1 MHFGFKEKTM
11 KIDILTL
18 FPEIY
23 PGPLGSSIIGR
34 AVKNGVVEINA
45 IDLRNYAHDKHASV
59 DDKPYGGGP
68 GMLMRAD
75 VLFEA
80 LSDLKK
86 DGTVVVLTTPRGEP
100 FTQSAAVKMA
110 SIDHLLILCGHYE
123 GIDERVI
130 ERFVDWEL
138 SLGDFVMTSGNIAAM
153 AMVDAAVRLLPG
165 VLGKDES
172 SADESFSNGLLEYPQ
187 YTRPPE
193 IEGMKV
199 PEILLSG
206 DHAKIAAWRL
216 EESLKLT
223 AVRRPDLYKK
233 YKK

>member
-1 MHFGFKEKTM
+1 M

>member
-1 MHFGFKEKTM
+1 M

-18 FPEIY
+18 FPEIF

-34 AVKNGVVEINA
+34 AVKNGIVEINA

-86 DGTVVVLTTPRGEP
+86 DGTVVVLTSPRGEQ

-123 GIDERVI
+123 GVDERVI

-187 YTRPPE
+187 YTRPAE
-193 IEGMKV
+193 IDGMKV

-206 DHAKIAAWRL
+206 DHAKIAGWRTGK
-216 EESLKLT
+216 SLQIT
-223 AVRRPDLYKK
+223 AQRRPDLYEKYMKSISQEDKK
-233 YKK
+233 

>member
-1 MHFGFKEKTM
+1 M

-18 FPEIY
+18 FPEIF

-34 AVKNGVVEINA
+34 AVKNGIVEINA

-86 DGTVVVLTTPRGEP
+86 DGTVVVLTSPRGEQ
-100 FTQSAAVKMA
+100 FTQSAAAKMA

-123 GIDERVI
+123 GVDERVI

-153 AMVDAAVRLLPG
+153 AMVDAAVRLRPG

-187 YTRPPE
+187 YTRPAE
-193 IEGMKV
+193 IDGMKV

-206 DHAKIAAWRL
+206 DHAKIAGWRTGK
-216 EESLKLT
+216 SLQIT
-223 AVRRPDLYKK
+223 AQRRPDLYEKYMKSISQEDKK
-233 YKK
+233 

>member
-1 MHFGFKEKTM
+1 M

-18 FPEIY
+18 FPEIF

-34 AVKNGVVEINA
+34 AVKNGIVEINA

-86 DGTVVVLTTPRGEP
+86 DGTVVVLTSPRGEQ
-100 FTQSAAVKMA
+100 FTQTAAAKMA

-123 GIDERVI
+123 GVDERVI

-187 YTRPPE
+187 YTRPAE

-206 DHAKIAAWRL
+206 DHAKIAEWRL
-216 EESLKLT
+216 SKSLQIT
-223 AVRRPDLYKK
+223 AERRPDLYKK

>member
-1 MHFGFKEKTM
+1 M

-18 FPEIY
+18 FPEIF

-34 AVKNGVVEINA
+34 AVKNGIVEINA

-86 DGTVVVLTTPRGEP
+86 DGTVVVLTSPRGEQ
-100 FTQSAAVKMA
+100 FTQRAAAKMA

-123 GIDERVI
+123 GVDERVI

-187 YTRPPE
+187 YTRPAE
-193 IEGMKV
+193 IDGMKV

-206 DHAKIAAWRL
+206 DHAKIAGWRTGK
-216 EESLKLT
+216 SLQIT
-223 AVRRPDLYKK
+223 AQRRPDLYEKYMKSISQEDKK
-233 YKK
+233 

>member
-1 MHFGFKEKTM
+1 MR
-11 KIDILTL
+11 IDILTL
-18 FPEIY
+18 FPEIF

-34 AVKNGVVEINA
+34 AVKNGIVEINA
-45 IDLRNYAHDKHASV
+45 IDLRQYAHDKHASV

-68 GMLMRAD
+68 GMLMKPD

-86 DGTVVVLTTPRGEP
+86 DGTVVVLTSPRGEQ
-100 FTQSAAVKMA
+100 FTQSAAARMA

-123 GIDERVI
+123 GVDERVI

-187 YTRPPE
+187 YTRPAE
-193 IEGMKV
+193 IDGMKV
-199 PEILLSG
+199 PEVLLSG
-206 DHAKIAAWRL
+206 DHAKIAEWRL
-216 EESLKLT
+216 GESLKLT

>member
-1 MHFGFKEKTM
+1 MR
-11 KIDILTL
+11 IDILTL
-18 FPEIY
+18 FPEIF

-34 AVKNGVVEINA
+34 AVKNGIVEINA

-86 DGTVVVLTTPRGEP
+86 DGTVVVLTSPRGEQ

-123 GIDERVI
+123 GVDERVI

-187 YTRPPE
+187 YTRPAE
-193 IEGMKV
+193 IDGMKV

-206 DHAKIAAWRL
+206 DHAKIAGWRTGK
-216 EESLKLT
+216 SLQIT
-223 AVRRPDLYKK
+223 AQRRPDLYEKYMKSISQEDKK
-233 YKK
+233 

>member
-1 MHFGFKEKTM
+1 MR
-11 KIDILTL
+11 IDILTL
-18 FPEIY
+18 FPEIF

-34 AVKNGVVEINA
+34 AQKNGIVEINA
-45 IDLRNYAHDKHASV
+45 IDLRRYAHDKHASV

-68 GMLMRAD
+68 GMLMKAD

-80 LSDLKK
+80 LTDLKK
-86 DGTVVVLTTPRGEP
+86 DGTQVVLTTPRGEP

-110 SIDHLLILCGHYE
+110 SFDHLLILCGHYE
-123 GIDERVI
+123 GVDERVI

-138 SLGDFVMTSGNIAAM
+138 SLGDFVMTNGNIAAM

-187 YTRPPE
+187 YTRPAE
-193 IEGMKV
+193 IDGMKV

-206 DHAKIAAWRL
+206 DHAKIAQWRL
-216 EESLKLT
+216 EESLKIT
-223 AVRRPDLYKK
+223 EIRRPDLYKK